1 MRFKGHDLNLLAAA
15 EVLLTERNVSR
26 AAERLNLSQSATSSA
41 LARLR
46 EQFGDELLVPVG
58 RGFRLSARA
67 EQLLPRIRSI
77 LGRVEDEII
86 GGSILEPRD
95 ATRHIRLMASDYVS
109 LTALAPGLAQLS
121 REAPGLTFEI
131 TRMIDRPFVAI
142 EQYDVDLL
150 VAPDVFISQKHP
162 SRIYFDDDYVILT
175 SRDSPWLKGRMTPER
190 YFEAP
195 QVIVQFEFR
204 GNPAHDDRFLEQQ
217 GHRKRVSLAVS
228 SHALVPYFLVGS
240 DRIATIH
247 RKQAEIFTQLF
258 PLVILELPIKI
269 PGLTEMFQWHAAND
283 DDAVLHYVRERLS
296 ALQET
301 AEKASTAR
309 R

>member
-46 EQFGDELLVPVG
+46 EQFDDELLVPAG

-77 LGRVEDEII
+77 LGRVEYEII
-86 GGSILEPRD
+86 GGSIQEPRD
-95 ATRHIRLMASDYVS
+95 AARHVRLMASDYVS
-109 LTALAPGLAQLS
+109 LTTLAPGLARLS
-121 REAPGLTFEI
+121 HEAPGLTFEI
-131 TRMIDRPFVAI
+131 TRMTDRPSLAI

-150 VAPDVFISQKHP
+150 IAPDVFNSQKHP
-162 SRIYFDDDYVILT
+162 SSVYFDDDYVILT
-175 SRDSPWLKGRMTPER
+175 SSESPWLDGGMTRES
-190 YFEAP
+190 YFAAH
-195 QVIVQFEFR
+195 QVAVQFELR
-204 GNPAHDDRFLEQQ
+204 GNPTHDDRFLEQLGQ
-217 GHRKRVSLAVS
+217 RKQVFVTVS

-247 RKQAEIFTQLF
+247 RKQAEIFTRLF
-258 PLVILELPIKI
+258 PLEILELPIEI
-269 PGLTEMFQWHAAND
+269 PSLTEMFQWHSAND
-283 DDAVLHYVRERLS
+283 DDAVLRYVRERLS
-296 ALQET
+296 EL
-301 AEKASTAR
+301 S
-309 R
+309 